1 MRPRTIL
8 NMLVVTVVVACA
20 IAPVA
25 AANIDLRSPDAR
37 DVASTPSVTLG
48 SDLRSPD
55 ARDVASTPNVTLG
68 SDLRSPDARDA
79 AIGRTTSDAPSTVVV
94 NRESSSGFDWG
105 DASIGAGVVLA
116 IVALAGGM
124 TVLLMHRRR
133 TPAAS

>member
-55 ARDVASTPNVTLG
+55 ARD
-68 SDLRSPDARDA
+68 A
-79 AIGRTTSDAPSTVVV
+79 AIGRTTSDAPYTVVV